1 MNSKIVHAQRKC
13 VIRLIKLDI
22 NSVFIRY
29 ARWEVHTYMTQ
40 DWLSYTYMR
49 FLLCVDALFFVQY
62 MADAIGL
69 SRIFIKNV
77 FS

>member
-49 FLLCVDALFFVQY
+49 FLLCSVQY

-69 SRIFIKNV
+69 SRIFIKDV